1 MSYFKR
7 TTNYLGNYL
16 NRGSERSLI
25 VKKNIMQS
33 FVFKAVS
40 IILSLL
46 IVPITIDYISAEQY
60 GIWLTVSSI
69 VAWISYFDL
78 GLGHGLRNRYT
89 ECKAQGNTQ
98 LAKHYISTSYAVFSI
113 IFIALF
119 IIFFIANHLL
129 NWQSFLRITQL
140 ENDDLQ
146 RLMLILVGFFCLTMI
161 FKVIN
166 SLLLGDQKT
175 AFASGISVA
184 EQFISLVVVFILTKT
199 ATPNIDY
206 LAYASYGVPCIVLL
220 LVTIALFSNKG
231 FFHDYKPGF
240 KGIDFHLTR
249 RLLGLGVKFFVV
261 QVSLLVIFQFVNIIL
276 SRNCG
281 QIAVAQ
287 YNLSF
292 KYFNMLHMGEVII
305 LTPFWSAFTD
315 AYTKSDYSWMK
326 SIYSKL
332 NRYAVLSIPVVVV
345 MVLIAPLFFR
355 LWLHDSV
362 EVPYLL
368 NICMAA
374 YMVSMVYASLQMYLL
389 NGLGKVNV
397 QLIVYVFFA
406 IISIPLMNLLSKS
419 IGMYG
424 ILIVLTVV
432 YSVQSIVGG
441 IQIKKILSREATGI
455 WNK

>member
-1 MSYFKR
+1 MSIFKR
-7 TTNYLGNYL
+7 ITDFLGSYLR
-16 NRGSERSLI
+16 RGSERSLI

-33 FVFKAVS
+33 FVFKIVS

-78 GLGHGLRNRYT
+78 GLGHGLRNRYA
-89 ECKAQGNTQ
+89 ECKAQGDTK
-98 LAKHYISTSYAVFSI
+98 LARQYISTSYAVFFI
-113 IFIALF
+113 IFVALF
-119 IIFFIANHLL
+119 IVFFIANHFL
-129 NWQSFLRITQL
+129 NWQSFLKITQL

-146 RLMLILVGFFCLTMI
+146 RLMLILVGFFCLTMF

-184 EQFISLVVVFILTKT
+184 EQFISLIIVFVLTKT
-199 ATPNIDY
+199 AKPSIDY
-206 LAYASYGVPCIVLL
+206 LAYASYGVPCVVLL
-220 LVTIALFSNKG
+220 LITIVLFSSSG
-231 FFHDYKPGF
+231 FFHKYKPSF
-240 KGIDFHLTR
+240 DGIDFHLTKS
-249 RLLGLGVKFFVV
+249 LLGLGVKFFIV

-315 AYTKSDYSWMK
+315 AYTKQDFSWMK

-332 NRYAVLSIPVVVV
+332 NRYAVLSIPIVIV
-345 MVLIAPLFFR
+345 MVLIAPFFFR
-355 LWLHDSV
+355 IWLHDSV

-368 NICMAA
+368 NVCMAA
-374 YMVSMVYASLQMYLL
+374 YMISMVYASIQMYLL

-397 QLIVYVFFA
+397 QLLVYVFFA
-406 IISIPLMNLLSKS
+406 ILSIPLMNVCSRIL
-419 IGMYG
+419 GMYG
-424 ILIVLTVV
+424 VLVVLTVV
-432 YSVQSIVGG
+432 YSVQAIVGS
-441 IQIKKILSREATGI
+441 IQINKLLNMKAVGI